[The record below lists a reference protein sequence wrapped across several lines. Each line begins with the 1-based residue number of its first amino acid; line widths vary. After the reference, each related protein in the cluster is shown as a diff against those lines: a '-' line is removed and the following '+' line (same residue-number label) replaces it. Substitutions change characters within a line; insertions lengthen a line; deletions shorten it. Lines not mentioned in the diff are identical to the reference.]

1 MVEAKETE
9 RTNRTSEHSGE
20 AATVE
25 SVARKVGSAIGGI
38 VSKVSGAQTSGDA
51 TSVKPLRPATSQSSH
66 PSSNAYESRRHEMKK
81 KKKTAH
87 RRRLKA
93 SNTKG

>member
-9 RTNRTSEHSGE
+9 RTHSTSEHPGE

-38 VSKVSGAQTSGDA
+38 VSKVSGAQTSA
-51 TSVKPLRPATSQSSH
+51 SQSSH

>member
-9 RTNRTSEHSGE
+9 GTNSTSEHAGE
-20 AATVE
+20 ATTVE
-25 SVARKVGSAIGGI
+25 TVARKVGSAVGEI
-38 VSKVSGAQTSGDA
+38 VSKVSGVRTSGDA
-51 TSVKPLRPATSQSSH
+51 TSVKPVQRATSQSSN
-66 PSSNAYESRRHEMKK
+66 PSGNAYESRRYEMKK

>member
-9 RTNRTSEHSGE
+9 RTNSTSEHSGE

-38 VSKVSGAQTSGDA
+38 VSKVSGAQTSGD
-51 TSVKPLRPATSQSSH
+51 

-81 KKKTAH
+81 KKNTAH